1 MVKVIARVFPFLSH
15 SAHFIC
21 IKGGGGKESPCDVI
35 ILLKNNTLSNKKL
48 INQIKE
54 TNYIVVKMTKTTNQ
68 NQNPWKIISTK
79 DIKICAH
86 ELVK

>member
-1 MVKVIARVFPFLSH
+1 MNTEEESTAFPLYPH
-15 SAHFIC
+15 ILRG